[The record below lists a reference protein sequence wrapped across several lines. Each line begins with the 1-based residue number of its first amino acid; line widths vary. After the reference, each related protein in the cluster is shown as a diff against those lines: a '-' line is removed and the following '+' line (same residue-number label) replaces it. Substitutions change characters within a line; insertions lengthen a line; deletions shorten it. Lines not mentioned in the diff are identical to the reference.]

1 MCKCSG
7 KCGCNITSTTKGEK
21 GDSGNTSVLTTK
33 VTLTTAQILA
43 LFTTPIQLV
52 ATPGVNLAIQV
63 IKSSARIN
71 YNTVP
76 YATNLVLGI
85 GSPTA
90 SVSQETI
97 TGLLGASI
105 TKIQNGLAIG
115 STASETQLI
124 SNAAVNVSA
133 LVGNPTAGNSSV
145 DIYLTYRIIAL

>member
-1 MCKCSG
+1 MCKCSS
-7 KCGCNITSTTKGEK
+7 KCGCNITTTTKGDK
-21 GDSGNTSVLTTK
+21 GDAGNTSVLIAR
-33 VTLTTAQILA
+33 VTLTTTQVLD
-43 LFTTPIQLV
+43 LFTTPMQLV
-52 ATPGVNLAIQV
+52 AAPGVTSAVQV

-71 YNTVP
+71 YNSIP

-90 SVSQETI
+90 TVSQDTI

-115 STASETQLI
+115 SSAAETQLI
-124 SNAAVNVSA
+124 ANAAINVSA

>member
-1 MCKCSG
+1 
-7 KCGCNITSTTKGEK
+7 
-21 GDSGNTSVLTTK
+21 
-33 VTLTTAQILA
+33 
-43 LFTTPIQLV
+43 V
-52 ATPGVNLAIQV
+52 AAPGVNLAIQV

-105 TKIQNGLAIG
+105 IKIQNGLAIG